1 MRKYS
6 IHTNN
11 RSVKA
16 SIFVLMLTLFIP
28 LQSAFMAGEKLKP
41 EEIIN
46 KHLEAIG
53 SQDVRTNAQSRVI
66 LGVASSTLQVG
77 GNGKID
83 GGAVMASEGA
93 KNLIGM
99 TFDAPIYPHDKM
111 AFDGKDFT
119 VSSLKPGV
127 RSSLGKFLLT
137 YNTIFREGLMGGT
150 LSTSWPLL
158 DLAIKSPKLEYGGVK
173 KVNGREAHQI
183 KYRPR
188 KDAGLEITLFF
199 DKETFQH
206 IQTQYQKVFTSLV
219 ADQPGITD
227 KRGQSLLKLVEEFS
241 DFKAENGLTL
251 PHNYKLKL
259 TIETENTSYYQ
270 DWDLNLTK
278 FVFNRPLDAKEFV
291 VTSE

>member
-1 MRKYS
+1 MRKHS
-6 IHTNN
+6 IHTSS
-11 RSVKA
+11 RFTKV
-16 SIFVLMLTLFIP
+16 SIFIVMLALFTP
-28 LQSAFMAGEKLKP
+28 LQSALMAGEKLKP
-41 EEIIN
+41 EEVIS

-53 SQDVRTNAQSRVI
+53 SQEARNGVQSRII
-66 LGVASSTLQVG
+66 LGMASSTLQVG

-99 TFDAPIYPHDKM
+99 TFGAPIYPHDKM

-119 VSSLKPGV
+119 VSNLKPGV
-127 RSSLGKFLLT
+127 RSSLGKFLLA
-137 YNTIFREGLMGGT
+137 YNVIFREGLMGGT
-150 LSTSWPLL
+150 LSTAWPLL
-158 DLAIKSPKLEYGGVK
+158 DLTAKNPKLEYGGVK
-173 KVNGREAHQI
+173 KINGREAHQL

-188 KDAGLEITLFF
+188 KDAGLEIALFF
-199 DKETFQH
+199 DTDTFQH
-206 IQTQYQKVFTSLV
+206 IQTQYQKTFTSL
-219 ADQPGITD
+219 ATDQPGITD